1 MKLVGANGKISLG
14 TQYAGR
20 QVLLEEQEPGVWL
33 VPTATAI
40 PGNERWL
47 HAPQAAAALEDALNW
62 AGAHPASDMQADKVL
77 QRLRDEVP

>member
-1 MKLVGANGKISLG
+1 M
-14 TQYAGR
+14 
-20 QVLLEEQEPGVWL
+20 
-33 VPTATAI
+33 PTATAI